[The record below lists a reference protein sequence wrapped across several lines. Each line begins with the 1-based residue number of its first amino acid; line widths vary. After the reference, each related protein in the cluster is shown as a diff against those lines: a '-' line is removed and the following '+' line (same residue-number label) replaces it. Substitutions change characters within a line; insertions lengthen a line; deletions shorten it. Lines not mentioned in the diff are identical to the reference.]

1 MPGLKNDELRTAFK
15 YVLLIGA
22 SAPAPVAPST
32 PAPAPAPAA
41 KAAQGEEFDDM
52 FGGGE
57 EEELNEDG
65 ETAAEAAATKA
76 RLARMELARK
86 LKEEKDEKEG
96 KVKKQKEKPAEKSLI
111 VLDVKPWEADT
122 DLEAVWHK
130 IKEYQQEGLSWG
142 ESFKLEPIAYGVKK
156 LVMTCTIV
164 DSLVLLDD
172 VTENIE
178 KLEEFVQSVT
188 IASMNKI

>member
-1 MPGLKNDELRTAFK
+1 M
-15 YVLLIGA
+15 
-22 SAPAPVAPST
+22 
-32 PAPAPAPAA
+32 
-41 KAAQGEEFDDM
+41 
-52 FGGGE
+52 
-57 EEELNEDG
+57 
-65 ETAAEAAATKA
+65 
-76 RLARMELARK
+76 
-86 LKEEKDEKEG
+86 
-96 KVKKQKEKPAEKSLI
+96 
-111 VLDVKPWEADT
+111 
-122 DLEAVWHK
+122 WHK